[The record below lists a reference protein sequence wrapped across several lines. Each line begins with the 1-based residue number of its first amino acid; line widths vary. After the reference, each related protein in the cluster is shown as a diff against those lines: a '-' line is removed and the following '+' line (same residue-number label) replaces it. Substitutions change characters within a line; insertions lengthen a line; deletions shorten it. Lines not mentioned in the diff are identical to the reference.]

1 MKHRTIVVLA
11 ALGPMLLAAPLAAA
25 SPPVEWDGL
34 QRVESKQMN
43 LVYLQPGADFR
54 GYSKVI
60 LEPVEV
66 AFHKDWRS
74 DHNSTRRGLSERVS
88 ETQLANTISSS
99 VTAANDIF
107 TDAWTKGG
115 YQVVNAPGP
124 DVLKVRTAIVNISVS
139 APEARTNS
147 LSFSDDAG
155 RATLV
160 IEARDSVTGALIG
173 RAVDREIAGD
183 DTAGPRSRVSN
194 RADFRALV
202 QDWANDA
209 VRGLHALSELS
220 PAK

>member
-1 MKHRTIVVLA
+1 
-11 ALGPMLLAAPLAAA
+11 
-25 SPPVEWDGL
+25 
-34 QRVESKQMN
+34 
-43 LVYLQPGADFR
+43 
-54 GYSKVI
+54 
-60 LEPVEV
+60 
-66 AFHKDWRS
+66 
-74 DHNSTRRGLSERVS
+74 
-88 ETQLANTISSS
+88 
-99 VTAANDIF
+99 
-107 TDAWTKGG
+107 
-115 YQVVNAPGP
+115 
-124 DVLKVRTAIVNISVS
+124 VNISVS